1 VNEQEFGRRIA
12 GHLSAGAEAVS
23 LAVATRL
30 FEARQRALSAFP
42 SDERFVAHGVLA
54 LGRRMQAWHYAAV
67 LVLAFAGVFTF
78 SAYRTTN
85 EGVDVEIAVL
95 AGDLPP
101 AAYLDKDFNQWL
113 NCARDR

>member
-1 VNEQEFGRRIA
+1 MQQA
-12 GHLSAGAEAVS
+12 
-23 LAVATRL
+23 LAI
-30 FEARQRALSAFP
+30 FEARQKALSAFP
-42 SDERFVAHGVLA
+42 SDERLVARGVLA
-54 LGRRMQAWHYAAV
+54 LGRRMQAWHYAAIM
-67 LVLAFAGVFTF
+67 VLAFAGVFAF
-78 SAYRTTN
+78 NAYRTTN